1 MSASDAELDTIVS
14 FETSPRRELLNHLD
28 ICFFFIFVENQMA
41 RLWLKW
47 PGKNRNA
54 SRLRILVLDFNSKRA
69 FHFVK
74 EGVHFVFVPSFVV
87 LPTCSLKKR
96 S

>member
-69 FHFVK
+69 FHFMK
-74 EGVHFVFVPSFVV
+74 ECVNFVCVPSYDV
-87 LPTCSLKKR
+87 LHTYSLKR
-96 S
+96 LS